1 MKITME
7 SPNRVKLVPDTED
20 EKKGLDAL
28 WKAVVRC
35 DTDSKVLC
43 PIGTYIPSSDDGASF
58 VIQDQ
63 H

>member
-1 MKITME
+1 MKIAME
-7 SPNRVKLVPDTED
+7 SSNRIKMVPETDD
-20 EKKGLDAL
+20 EKKDLDAL

-43 PIGTYIPSSDDGASF
+43 PIGAYIPSSDDGASF

-63 H
+63 G